1 MTTRLIYHICRENEW
16 VVAEGSGIYAG
27 SSQDHSDGFI
37 HFSSGSQIVGSAN
50 KHRAGQDNLI
60 LLEVDEYK
68 LGPSLK
74 WEVSRNNEEFPHL
87 YGELPVAAV
96 TRSFKLKLDLNGKHL
111 FPEDWGL
118 T

>member
-1 MTTRLIYHICRENEW
+1 MATKFIYHICQENEW
-16 VVAEGSGIYAG
+16 VVAKGSGIYKG
-27 SSQDHSDGFI
+27 SSQDQSDGFI
-37 HFSSGSQIVGSAN
+37 HFSSASQIVGSAN

-96 TRSFKLKLDLNGKHL
+96 TRSFKLKLNLDGKHL
-111 FPEDWGL
+111 FPEAWRL

>member
-1 MTTRLIYHICRENEW
+1 MVNRLIYHICQENEW
-16 VVAEGSGIYAG
+16 VVAKRSGIYTG
-27 SSQDHSDGFI
+27 SSQDQSDGFI
-37 HFSSGSQIVGSAN
+37 HFSSVSQIVESAN

-68 LGPSLK
+68 LGPLLK

-96 TRSFKLKLDLNGKHL
+96 NRSFKLKLNLDGKHL